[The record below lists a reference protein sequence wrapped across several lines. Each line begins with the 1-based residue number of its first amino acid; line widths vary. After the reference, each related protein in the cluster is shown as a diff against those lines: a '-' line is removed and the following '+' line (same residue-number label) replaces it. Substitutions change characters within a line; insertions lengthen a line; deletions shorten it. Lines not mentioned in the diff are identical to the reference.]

1 MELETLDKVKASVIN
16 ESEETD
22 FSFLNIDISEDLASL
37 NAQNSRTLISTVG
50 KNFTNCIYDF
60 NDILIPQI
68 SSFRLDFLRCNLS
81 NVTIKIPIPAER
93 IFLREITVDTLN
105 IVLTHKGHVDQ
116 IMLYNV
122 KAKELNIIIEES
134 TTTYNYQSKK
144 TTSIILDEDSRI
156 DILNYQG
163 SSPDVNKQSQ
173 LSFYARSYSELT
185 INTLRLSNVIL
196 KDGDNNYYDSE
207 EESPEFMIYNLELN
221 NVTLLQYLNTTLINL
236 KLNLLNSD
244 NFNNYLDDTTR
255 TNTFS
260 SLLEY
265 MRYMSVLF
273 KPSLCIQIPTTPE
286 TSVVDSSKVYGVIKT
301 DSCRWARL
309 EFKSQLSNALNNLG
323 ICESIRNEIVSTG
336 VGISSRERADNF
348 IITKDTVDKIN
359 IFIRDLCKMPGENAV
374 ENNTSI
380 PVISLDDNGDVAV
393 LGKRQDMNKY
403 LTTYSYKNL
412 IRYKQELQQTMN
424 AQAYATLRASSPR
437 PADSEN
443 LRGPGFD
450 PEDIVSR
457 AGSSQFALN
466 PSLLDTISRQIESSN
481 LRMPSIRNNQPR
493 IDPLFISRE
502 ESIFE
507 NEGRTNGMRRGMNPY
522 ILSVRDTEDAIE
534 HNQRVMMEQFSRIEA
549 ENAAAAFEA
558 NLRFDRE
565 LAASMSQAPLQ
576 TEPSTYF
583 EELNRRYL
591 VESESTTRDIPHI
604 DIFSNSNNN

>member
-22 FSFLNIDISEDLASL
+22 FSFLNIDISEDLVSL
-37 NAQNSRTLISTVG
+37 NAQNSRPLISTIG

-60 NDILIPQI
+60 NDSLIPQL

-122 KAKELNIIIEES
+122 KAKVLNIIVEES
-134 TTTYNYQSKK
+134 TTTYNYQQKK

-156 DILNYQG
+156 NVLSYQG

-173 LSFYARSYSELT
+173 LSFYAINYSEVT

-196 KDGDNNYYDSE
+196 KDSDSTYYDSE

-221 NVTLLQYLNTTLINL
+221 NVTLLDYLNTTLINL
-236 KLNLLNSD
+236 KLNLLDSD

-255 TNTFS
+255 TNIFS

-265 MRYMSVLF
+265 IRYMSVLF

-301 DSCRWARL
+301 DSCRWSRL
-309 EFKSQLSNALNNLG
+309 GFKSQLNNALNNLG
-323 ICESIRNEIVSTG
+323 ISESIRNEIITIG
-336 VGISSRERADNF
+336 VGISSKERADNF

-359 IFIRDLCKMPGENAV
+359 IFIRDLCKMPGENAI
-374 ENNTSI
+374 ENDKSI
-380 PVISLDDNGDVAV
+380 PVVSLDDKGDVAV

-403 LTTYSYKNL
+403 LTTYSYNNL
-412 IRYKQELQQTMN
+412 TRYKQELHQARN
-424 AQAYATLRASSPR
+424 AQALATLRASSPR

-443 LRGPGFD
+443 LRGPNFD

-457 AGSSQFALN
+457 AGSSQFSLN
-466 PSLLDTISRQIESSN
+466 PSLLDTINRQIESSN
-481 LRMPSIRNNQPR
+481 LHMPRSPNPQRR
-493 IDPLFISRE
+493 INPLFISRE

-507 NEGRTNGMRRGMNPY
+507 NEGRTDGMRGGMHPY
-522 ILSVRDTEDAIE
+522 IMSVRDI
-534 HNQRVMMEQFSRIEA
+534 
-549 ENAAAAFEA
+549 
-558 NLRFDRE
+558 
-565 LAASMSQAPLQ
+565 
-576 TEPSTYF
+576 

-591 VESESTTRDIPHI
+591 VESESTTRDMPHI

>member
-81 NVTIKIPIPAER
+81 NVTIKIPMPAER

-134 TTTYNYQSKK
+134 TTTYSSQSKK
-144 TTSIILDEDSRI
+144 TTSIVLDEDSRI
-156 DILNYQG
+156 DVLSYHG
-163 SSPDVNKQSQ
+163 SSSDANKQSQ
-173 LSFYARSYSELT
+173 LSFYARSYSEVT

-196 KDGDNNYYDSE
+196 KDSDNNYYDSE
-207 EESPEFMIYNLELN
+207 DESPEFFIYNLELN

-236 KLNLLNSD
+236 KLNLLDSD
-244 NFNNYLDDTTR
+244 DYSEYSDDTTR
-255 TNTFS
+255 TNIFS
-260 SLLEY
+260 SLIEY
-265 MRYMSVLF
+265 IQHMSRLF
-273 KPSLCIQIPTTPE
+273 KPSTCIQIPTTPE
-286 TSVVDSSKVYGVIKT
+286 TSVVDTSKVYGVIKT
-301 DSCRWARL
+301 DSCRWSRI
-309 EFKSQLSNALNNLG
+309 EFKSQLNNALNNLG
-323 ICESIRNEIVSTG
+323 ITESVRQEIITTG
-336 VGISSRERADNF
+336 PGISSRERADNF

-380 PVISLDDNGDVAV
+380 PVVSLDDNGDVAV
-393 LGKRQDMNKY
+393 LGKRQNMNKC
-403 LTTYSYKNL
+403 LTAYSYKGL
-412 IRYKQELQQTMN
+412 IKHKQELQQAIN
-424 AQAYATLRASSPR
+424 IQAFETLTVRGTR

-443 LRGPGFD
+443 LRGPDFD

-457 AGSSQFALN
+457 AGSSQFSLN
-466 PSLLDTISRQIESSN
+466 PGLLETISRQIESSN
-481 LRMPSIRNNQPR
+481 LHMPSIRNAQRR

-507 NEGRTNGMRRGMNPY
+507 NEGRTNGMRRGMHPY
-522 ILSVRDTEDAIE
+522 IMSSIEIEDARE
-534 HNQRVMMEQFSRIEA
+534 HNQLVMMEQFSRIEA

-558 NLRFDRE
+558 NLISDRQIAE
-565 LAASMSQAPLQ
+565 H
-576 TEPSTYF
+576 Y
-583 EELNRRYL
+583 EEINRRYL
-591 VESESTTRDIPHI
+591 VESESTIRVMPQI
-604 DIFSNSNNN
+604 DIFSNSNND

>member
-22 FSFLNIDISEDLASL
+22 FSFLNIDISEDLVSL
-37 NAQNSRTLISTVG
+37 NAQNSRPLISTIG

-60 NDILIPQI
+60 NDSLIPQL

-122 KAKELNIIIEES
+122 KAKVLNIIIEES
-134 TTTYNYQSKK
+134 TTTYNSDSKK

-156 DILNYQG
+156 NVLSYQG

-173 LSFYARSYSELT
+173 LSFYALNYSEIT

-196 KDGDNNYYDSE
+196 KDSDSTYYDSE

-221 NVTLLQYLNTTLINL
+221 NVTLLDYLNTTLINL
-236 KLNLLNSD
+236 KLNLLDSD

-255 TNTFS
+255 TNIFS

-265 MRYMSVLF
+265 IRYMSVLF

-286 TSVVDSSKVYGVIKT
+286 TSVADSSKVYGVIKT
-301 DSCRWARL
+301 DSCRWSRL
-309 EFKSQLSNALNNLG
+309 GFKSQLNNALNNLG
-323 ICESIRNEIVSTG
+323 ISESIRNEIITIG
-336 VGISSRERADNF
+336 VGISSKERADNF

-359 IFIRDLCKMPGENAV
+359 IFIRDLCKMPGENAI
-374 ENNTSI
+374 ENDKSI
-380 PVISLDDNGDVAV
+380 PVVSLDDKGDVAV

-403 LTTYSYKNL
+403 LTTYSYNNL
-412 IRYKQELQQTMN
+412 TRYKQELHQAMN
-424 AQAYATLRASSPR
+424 ARALATLRASSPR

-443 LRGPGFD
+443 LRGPNFD

-457 AGSSQFALN
+457 AGSSQFSLN
-466 PSLLDTISRQIESSN
+466 PRLLDTISRQIESSN
-481 LRMPSIRNNQPR
+481 LHMPRSPNPQRR
-493 IDPLFISRE
+493 INPLFISRE

-507 NEGRTNGMRRGMNPY
+507 NEGRTDGMRRGMHPY
-522 ILSVRDTEDAIE
+522 IMSVRDIEDATE
-534 HNQRVMMEQFSRIEA
+534 HNQRVM
-549 ENAAAAFEA
+549 
-558 NLRFDRE
+558 
-565 LAASMSQAPLQ
+565 
-576 TEPSTYF
+576 
-583 EELNRRYL
+583 
-591 VESESTTRDIPHI
+591 SESTTRDMPHI

>member
-22 FSFLNIDISEDLASL
+22 FSFLNIDISEDLTSL
-37 NAQNSRTLISTVG
+37 NAQNSRTLISTIG

-60 NDILIPQI
+60 NDILSPQI

-105 IVLTHKGHVDQ
+105 LVLTHKGHVDQ

-122 KAKELNIIIEES
+122 KAKVLNIIIEES
-134 TTTYNYQSKK
+134 TTTYNSQQKK

-163 SSPDVNKQSQ
+163 SSSDVNKQSQ
-173 LSFYARSYSELT
+173 LSFYALNHSGVT

-196 KDGDNNYYDSE
+196 KNDNNYYDSE
-207 EESPEFMIYNLELN
+207 DESPEFMIYNLELN
-221 NVTLLQYLNTTLINL
+221 NVTLLHYLNTTLINL
-236 KLNLLNSD
+236 KLNLLDSD
-244 NFNNYLDDTTR
+244 KFNNYLNDTTR
-255 TNTFS
+255 TNIFS

-265 MRYMSVLF
+265 IRCMSVLF
-273 KPSLCIQIPTTPE
+273 KPSTCIQIPTTPE

-301 DSCRWARL
+301 DSCRWPRL

-323 ICESIRNEIVSTG
+323 IYESIRSEIITAGIG
-336 VGISSRERADNF
+336 VSSRERASNF

-359 IFIRDLCKMPGENAV
+359 IFIRDLCKMPGENAI
-374 ENNTSI
+374 ENDKSI
-380 PVISLDDNGDVAV
+380 PVVSFDDNGDVVV

-403 LTTYSYKNL
+403 LTTYSYNNL
-412 IRYKQELQQTMN
+412 TRYKQELQQTMN
-424 AQAYATLRASSPR
+424 AQALATLRASSPR

-457 AGSSQFALN
+457 AGSSQFSLN
-466 PSLLDTISRQIESSN
+466 PSLLDTINRQIESSN
-481 LRMPSIRNNQPR
+481 LRMPRSPNPQRR
-493 IDPLFISRE
+493 INPLFISRE

-507 NEGRTNGMRRGMNPY
+507 NEGRTNGMHRGMHPY
-522 ILSVRDTEDAIE
+522 SISTRDIEDATE
-534 HNQRVMMEQFSRIEA
+534 HNQRVMMEQFSRIES

-558 NLRFDRE
+558 NLIFDRE
-565 LAASMSQAPLQ
+565 LAASMSQVPLQ
-576 TEPSTYF
+576 TETSTHF

-591 VESESTTRDIPHI
+591 VESESTARDIPHI

>member
-1 MELETLDKVKASVIN
+1 MELETLDKVKASAIN
-16 ESEETD
+16 ESGETD
-22 FSFLNIDISEDLASL
+22 FSFLNIDLSEDLASL
-37 NAQNSRTLISTVG
+37 NAQNSRTLISTIG

-60 NDILIPQI
+60 NDILILQI

-93 IFLREITVDTLN
+93 IFLKEITVDTLD

-134 TTTYNYQSKK
+134 TTTYNSQSKK
-144 TTSIILDEDSRI
+144 TTSIVLDEDSRI
-156 DILNYQG
+156 DVLSYHG
-163 SSPDVNKQSQ
+163 SSSDINKQSQ
-173 LSFYARSYSELT
+173 LSFYARSYSEVT

-196 KDGDNNYYDSE
+196 KDGDDNYYDSE

-236 KLNLLNSD
+236 KLNLIDSD
-244 NFNNYLDDTTR
+244 DFNNYLDDTTR

-265 MRYMSVLF
+265 IRYMSVIF

-323 ICESIRNEIVSTG
+323 ISESIRTEIVNTG
-336 VGISSRERADNF
+336 IGISSRERADNF
-348 IITKDTVDKIN
+348 IITKDIVDKIN

-374 ENNTSI
+374 ENDKSI
-380 PVISLDDNGDVAV
+380 PVVSLDDNGDVAV

-403 LTTYSYKNL
+403 LTAYFYKGL
-412 IRYKQELQQTMN
+412 IKHKQELQQAINNQAFETM
-424 AQAYATLRASSPR
+424 TIRGTR

-443 LRGPGFD
+443 LRGPDFD

-457 AGSSQFALN
+457 AGSSQFSLN
-466 PSLLDTISRQIESSN
+466 PGLLETISRQIESSN
-481 LRMPSIRNNQPR
+481 LRMPSVRNAQRR
-493 IDPLFISRE
+493 INPLFVNSEDIGSAGG
-502 ESIFE
+502 I
-507 NEGRTNGMRRGMNPY
+507 RRGENPY
-522 ILSVRDTEDAIE
+522 IMSSIEIEDARVR
-534 HNQRVMMEQFSRIEA
+534 NQLLMMEHFNRLET
-549 ENAAAAFEA
+549 ENATAAFEA
-558 NLRFDRE
+558 NLAFDRE
-565 LAASMSQAPLQ
+565 QASAH
-576 TEPSTYF
+576 Y

-591 VESESTTRDIPHI
+591 TESESTIRVMPQI
-604 DIFSNSNNN
+604 DIFSNSNND

>member
-1 MELETLDKVKASVIN
+1 MEYITLDKVKASVIN

-22 FSFLNIDISEDLASL
+22 FSFLNIDISEDLVSL
-37 NAQNSRTLISTVG
+37 NAQNSRTLILTIG

-60 NDILIPQI
+60 NDSLIPQL

-122 KAKELNIIIEES
+122 KAKVLNIIIEES
-134 TTTYNYQSKK
+134 TTTYNSDSKK
-144 TTSIILDEDSRI
+144 TTNIILDEDSRI
-156 DILNYQG
+156 NVLSYQG

-173 LSFYARSYSELT
+173 LSFYALNYSEIT

-196 KDGDNNYYDSE
+196 RDSDSTYYDSE

-221 NVTLLQYLNTTLINL
+221 NVTLLDYLNTTLINL
-236 KLNLLNSD
+236 KLNLLDSD

-255 TNTFS
+255 TNIFS

-265 MRYMSVLF
+265 IRCMSVLF

-286 TSVVDSSKVYGVIKT
+286 TSVVDSSKIYGVIKT
-301 DSCRWARL
+301 DSCRWSRFD
-309 EFKSQLSNALNNLG
+309 FKSQLNNALNNLG
-323 ICESIRNEIVSTG
+323 ISESIRNEIITIG
-336 VGISSRERADNF
+336 VGISSKERADNF

-359 IFIRDLCKMPGENAV
+359 IFIRDLCKMPGENAI
-374 ENNTSI
+374 ENDKSI
-380 PVISLDDNGDVAV
+380 PVVSLDDKGDVAV

-403 LTTYSYKNL
+403 LTTYSYNNL
-412 IRYKQELQQTMN
+412 TRYKQELHQAMN
-424 AQAYATLRASSPR
+424 ARALATLRASSPR

-443 LRGPGFD
+443 LRGPNFD

-457 AGSSQFALN
+457 AGSSQFSLN
-466 PSLLDTISRQIESSN
+466 PRLLDTISRQIESSN
-481 LRMPSIRNNQPR
+481 LHMPRSPNPQRR
-493 IDPLFISRE
+493 INPLFISRE

-507 NEGRTNGMRRGMNPY
+507 NEGRTNGMRRGMHPY
-522 ILSVRDTEDAIE
+522 IMSVRDIEDATE
-534 HNQRVMMEQFSRIEA
+534 HNQRVM
-549 ENAAAAFEA
+549 
-558 NLRFDRE
+558 
-565 LAASMSQAPLQ
+565 
-576 TEPSTYF
+576 
-583 EELNRRYL
+583 
-591 VESESTTRDIPHI
+591 SESTTRDMPHI
-604 DIFSNSNNN
+604 DIFSNSNND

>member
-81 NVTIKIPIPAER
+81 NVIIKIPIPAER

-105 IVLTHKGHVDQ
+105 IVLTHRGCVDQ

-122 KAKELNIIIEES
+122 KAKVLNIIIEES
-134 TTTYNYQSKK
+134 TTEYSSHSKK
-144 TTSIILDEDSRI
+144 TTSIVLDEDSRI
-156 DILNYQG
+156 DVLSYHGN
-163 SSPDVNKQSQ
+163 SSDVSKQSQ
-173 LSFYARSYSELT
+173 LSFYARSYSEVT

-196 KDGDNNYYDSE
+196 RDGDDNYYDSE

-221 NVTLLQYLNTTLINL
+221 NVTLLHYLNTTLINL
-236 KLNLLNSD
+236 KLNLLDSD

-255 TNTFS
+255 TNIFS

-265 MRYMSVLF
+265 IRCMSVIF

-301 DSCRWARL
+301 DNCRWSRL
-309 EFKSQLSNALNNLG
+309 EFKSQLNSALNNLG
-323 ICESIRNEIVSTG
+323 IYESIRLEIINTALG
-336 VGISSRERADNF
+336 VSSRERASNF

-359 IFIRDLCKMPGENAV
+359 IFIRDLCKMPGENAI
-374 ENNTSI
+374 ENDKSI
-380 PVISLDDNGDVAV
+380 PVISLKDNGDVVV

-424 AQAYATLRASSPR
+424 AQALATLRASSPR

-443 LRGPGFD
+443 LRGPDFD

-457 AGSSQFALN
+457 AGSSQFSLN
-466 PSLLDTISRQIESSN
+466 PSLLETISRQMGSN
-481 LRMPSIRNNQPR
+481 GRMPSIRNTQPR

-522 ILSVRDTEDAIE
+522 ILSVRDTEDATE

-591 VESESTTRDIPHI
+591 VESESTTRDMPHI

>member
-81 NVTIKIPIPAER
+81 NVIIKIPIPAER

-105 IVLTHKGHVDQ
+105 IVLTHRGCVDQ

-122 KAKELNIIIEES
+122 KAKVLNIIIEES
-134 TTTYNYQSKK
+134 TTEYSSHSKK
-144 TTSIILDEDSRI
+144 TTSIVLDEDSRI
-156 DILNYQG
+156 DVLSYHGN
-163 SSPDVNKQSQ
+163 SSDVSKQSQ
-173 LSFYARSYSELT
+173 LSFYARSYSEVT

-196 KDGDNNYYDSE
+196 RDGDDNYYDSE

-221 NVTLLQYLNTTLINL
+221 NVTLLHYLNTTLINL
-236 KLNLLNSD
+236 KLNLLDSD

-255 TNTFS
+255 TNIFS

-265 MRYMSVLF
+265 IRCMSVIF

-301 DSCRWARL
+301 DNCRWSRL
-309 EFKSQLSNALNNLG
+309 EFKSQLNSALNNLG
-323 ICESIRNEIVSTG
+323 IYESIRLEIINTALG
-336 VGISSRERADNF
+336 VSSRERASNF

-359 IFIRDLCKMPGENAV
+359 IFIRDLCKMPGENAI
-374 ENNTSI
+374 ENDKSI
-380 PVISLDDNGDVAV
+380 PVISLKDNGDVVV

-424 AQAYATLRASSPR
+424 AQALATLRASSPR

-443 LRGPGFD
+443 LRGPDFD

-457 AGSSQFALN
+457 AGSSQFSLN
-466 PSLLDTISRQIESSN
+466 PSLLETISRQMGSN
-481 LRMPSIRNNQPR
+481 GRMPSIRNTQPR

-522 ILSVRDTEDAIE
+522 ILSVRDTEDATE

-576 TEPSTYF
+576 TEPSAHY

-591 VESESTTRDIPHI
+591 VESESTTRDMPHI

>member
-22 FSFLNIDISEDLASL
+22 FSFLNIDISEDLVSL
-37 NAQNSRTLISTVG
+37 NAQNSRTLSTIG

-60 NDILIPQI
+60 NDSLIPQL

-122 KAKELNIIIEES
+122 KAKVLNIIIEES
-134 TTTYNYQSKK
+134 TTTYNSDSKK
-144 TTSIILDEDSRI
+144 TTNIILDEDSRI
-156 DILNYQG
+156 NVLSYQG

-173 LSFYARSYSELT
+173 LSFYALNYSEIT

-196 KDGDNNYYDSE
+196 KDSGNNYYDSE

-236 KLNLLNSD
+236 KLNLLDSD

-255 TNTFS
+255 TNIFS

-265 MRYMSVLF
+265 IRCMSVIF

-286 TSVVDSSKVYGVIKT
+286 TSVVDSSKIYGVIKT
-301 DSCRWARL
+301 DSCRWSRL
-309 EFKSQLSNALNNLG
+309 DFKSQLNNALNNLG
-323 ICESIRNEIVSTG
+323 ISESIRNEIITIG
-336 VGISSRERADNF
+336 VGISSKERADNF

-359 IFIRDLCKMPGENAV
+359 IFIRDLCKMPGENAI
-374 ENNTSI
+374 ENDKSI
-380 PVISLDDNGDVAV
+380 PVVSLDDKGDVAV

-403 LTTYSYKNL
+403 LTTYSYNNL
-412 IRYKQELQQTMN
+412 TRYKQELHQAMN
-424 AQAYATLRASSPR
+424 ARALATLRASSPR

-443 LRGPGFD
+443 LRGPNFD

-457 AGSSQFALN
+457 AGSSQFSLN
-466 PSLLDTISRQIESSN
+466 PRLLDTISRQIESSN
-481 LRMPSIRNNQPR
+481 LHMPRSPNPQRR
-493 IDPLFISRE
+493 INPLFISRE

-507 NEGRTNGMRRGMNPY
+507 NEGRTNGMRRGMHPY
-522 ILSVRDTEDAIE
+522 IMSVRDIEDATE
-534 HNQRVMMEQFSRIEA
+534 HNQRVM
-549 ENAAAAFEA
+549 
-558 NLRFDRE
+558 
-565 LAASMSQAPLQ
+565 
-576 TEPSTYF
+576 
-583 EELNRRYL
+583 
-591 VESESTTRDIPHI
+591 SESTTRDMPHI
-604 DIFSNSNNN
+604 DIFSNSNND

>member
-1 MELETLDKVKASVIN
+1 MELEILDKVKASVIN

-22 FSFLNIDISEDLASL
+22 FSFLNIDISEDLVSL
-37 NAQNSRTLISTVG
+37 NAQNSRTLISTIG

-60 NDILIPQI
+60 NDSLIPQL
-68 SSFRLDFLRCNLS
+68 SRFRLDFLRCNLS

-105 IVLTHKGHVDQ
+105 LVLTHKGHVDQ

-122 KAKELNIIIEES
+122 KAKVLNIIIEES
-134 TTTYNYQSKK
+134 TTTYNYQQKK

-163 SSPDVNKQSQ
+163 SSPDVIKQSQ
-173 LSFYARSYSELT
+173 LSFYAINYSEVT

-196 KDGDNNYYDSE
+196 KNDNNYYDSE

-221 NVTLLQYLNTTLINL
+221 NVTLLDYLNTTLINL
-236 KLNLLNSD
+236 KLNLLDSD
-244 NFNNYLDDTTR
+244 NFNNYLNDTTR
-255 TNTFS
+255 TNIFS

-265 MRYMSVLF
+265 IRCMSVLF

-301 DSCRWARL
+301 DSCRWADL
-309 EFKSQLSNALNNLG
+309 EFKSQLNNALNNLG
-323 ICESIRNEIVSTG
+323 IYESIRTEIITADID
-336 VGISSRERADNF
+336 ISSRERASNF

-359 IFIRDLCKMPGENAV
+359 IFIRDLCKMPGEPAI
-374 ENNTSI
+374 ENDKSI
-380 PVISLDDNGDVAV
+380 PVVSFDDNGDVVV
-393 LGKRQDMNKY
+393 LGKRQDMNMY
-403 LTTYSYKNL
+403 LTTYSYNNL

-424 AQAYATLRASSPR
+424 AQALATLRASSPR

-443 LRGPGFD
+443 LRGPNFD
-450 PEDIVSR
+450 SEDIVSR
-457 AGSSQFALN
+457 AGSSQFSFN
-466 PSLLDTISRQIESSN
+466 PSLLETINRQIESSN
-481 LRMPSIRNNQPR
+481 LRMPRSPNPQRR
-493 IDPLFISRE
+493 INPLFISRE

-507 NEGRTNGMRRGMNPY
+507 NEGRTNGMHRGMNPY
-522 ILSVRDTEDAIE
+522 TLSVRDTEDATE

-591 VESESTTRDIPHI
+591 VESESTTRDMPHI

>member
-22 FSFLNIDISEDLASL
+22 FSFLNIDISEDLVSL
-37 NAQNSRTLISTVG
+37 NAQNSRTLSTIG

-60 NDILIPQI
+60 NDSLIPQL
-68 SSFRLDFLRCNLS
+68 SRFRLDFLRCNLS

-122 KAKELNIIIEES
+122 KAKVLNIIVEES
-134 TTTYNYQSKK
+134 TTTYNYQQKK

-156 DILNYQG
+156 NVLSYQG

-173 LSFYARSYSELT
+173 LSFYALNYSEIT

-196 KDGDNNYYDSE
+196 KDSDNNYYDSE

-221 NVTLLQYLNTTLINL
+221 NVTLLDYLNTTLINL
-236 KLNLLNSD
+236 KLNLLDSD

-255 TNTFS
+255 TNIFS

-265 MRYMSVLF
+265 IRCMSVLF
-273 KPSLCIQIPTTPE
+273 KPSLCIQISTTPE

-301 DSCRWARL
+301 DSCRWSRL
-309 EFKSQLSNALNNLG
+309 GFKSQLNNALNNLG
-323 ICESIRNEIVSTG
+323 ISESIRNEIITIG
-336 VGISSRERADNF
+336 VGISSKERADNF

-359 IFIRDLCKMPGENAV
+359 IFIRDLCKMPGENAI
-374 ENNTSI
+374 ENDKSI
-380 PVISLDDNGDVAV
+380 PVVSLDDKGDVAV

-403 LTTYSYKNL
+403 LTTYSYNNL
-412 IRYKQELQQTMN
+412 TRYKQELHQAMN
-424 AQAYATLRASSPR
+424 ARALATLRASSPR

-443 LRGPGFD
+443 LRGPNFD

-457 AGSSQFALN
+457 AGSSQFSLN
-466 PSLLDTISRQIESSN
+466 PRLLDTISRQIESSN
-481 LRMPSIRNNQPR
+481 LHMPRSPNPQRR
-493 IDPLFISRE
+493 INPLFISRE

-507 NEGRTNGMRRGMNPY
+507 NEGRTDGMRGGMHPY
-522 ILSVRDTEDAIE
+522 IMSVRDIEDATE
-534 HNQRVMMEQFSRIEA
+534 HNQRVM
-549 ENAAAAFEA
+549 
-558 NLRFDRE
+558 
-565 LAASMSQAPLQ
+565 
-576 TEPSTYF
+576 
-583 EELNRRYL
+583 
-591 VESESTTRDIPHI
+591 SESTTRDMPHI

>member
-22 FSFLNIDISEDLASL
+22 FSFLNIDISEDLVSL
-37 NAQNSRTLISTVG
+37 NAQNSRPLISTIG

-60 NDILIPQI
+60 NDSLIPQL

-122 KAKELNIIIEES
+122 KAKVLNIIIEES
-134 TTTYNYQSKK
+134 TTTYNSDSKK
-144 TTSIILDEDSRI
+144 TTNIILDEDSRI
-156 DILNYQG
+156 NVLSYQG

-173 LSFYARSYSELT
+173 LSFYALNYSEIT

-196 KDGDNNYYDSE
+196 KDSDNNYYDSE

-221 NVTLLQYLNTTLINL
+221 NVTLLDYLNTTLINL
-236 KLNLLNSD
+236 KLNLLDSD

-255 TNTFS
+255 TNIFS

-265 MRYMSVLF
+265 IRYMSVLF

-286 TSVVDSSKVYGVIKT
+286 TSVVDSSKIYGVIKT
-301 DSCRWARL
+301 DSCRWSRL
-309 EFKSQLSNALNNLG
+309 GFKSQLNNALNNLG
-323 ICESIRNEIVSTG
+323 ISESIRNEIITVG
-336 VGISSRERADNF
+336 VGISSKERADNF

-359 IFIRDLCKMPGENAV
+359 IFIRDLCKMPGENAI
-374 ENNTSI
+374 ENDKSI
-380 PVISLDDNGDVAV
+380 PVVSLDDKGDVAV

-403 LTTYSYKNL
+403 LTTYSYNNL
-412 IRYKQELQQTMN
+412 TRYKQELHQAMN
-424 AQAYATLRASSPR
+424 ARALATLRASSPR

-443 LRGPGFD
+443 LRGPNFD

-457 AGSSQFALN
+457 AGSSQFSLN
-466 PSLLDTISRQIESSN
+466 PRLLDTISRQIESSN
-481 LRMPSIRNNQPR
+481 LHMPRSPNPQRR
-493 IDPLFISRE
+493 INPLFISRE

-507 NEGRTNGMRRGMNPY
+507 NEGRTDGMRGGMHPY
-522 ILSVRDTEDAIE
+522 IMSVRDI
-534 HNQRVMMEQFSRIEA
+534 
-549 ENAAAAFEA
+549 
-558 NLRFDRE
+558 
-565 LAASMSQAPLQ
+565 
-576 TEPSTYF
+576 

-591 VESESTTRDIPHI
+591 VESESTTRDMPHI
-604 DIFSNSNNN
+604 DIFSNSNND

>member
-22 FSFLNIDISEDLASL
+22 FSFLNIDISEDLTSL
-37 NAQNSRTLISTVG
+37 NAQNSRTLISTIG

-60 NDILIPQI
+60 NDILSPQI

-105 IVLTHKGHVDQ
+105 LVLTHKGHVDQ

-122 KAKELNIIIEES
+122 KAKVLNIIIEES
-134 TTTYNYQSKK
+134 TTTYNSQQKK

-163 SSPDVNKQSQ
+163 SSSDVNKQSQ
-173 LSFYARSYSELT
+173 LSFYALNHSEVT

-196 KDGDNNYYDSE
+196 KDSDNNYYDSE
-207 EESPEFMIYNLELN
+207 DESPEFFIYNLELN
-221 NVTLLQYLNTTLINL
+221 NVTLLHYLNTTLINL
-236 KLNLLNSD
+236 KLNLLDSD
-244 NFNNYLDDTTR
+244 KFNNYLNDTTR
-255 TNTFS
+255 TNIFS

-265 MRYMSVLF
+265 IRCMSVLF
-273 KPSLCIQIPTTPE
+273 KPSTCIQIPTTPE
-286 TSVVDSSKVYGVIKT
+286 TSVVDTSKVYGVIKT
-301 DSCRWARL
+301 DSCRWSRL
-309 EFKSQLSNALNNLG
+309 DFKSQLSNALNNLG
-323 ICESIRNEIVSTG
+323 IYESIRSEIITAGIG
-336 VGISSRERADNF
+336 VSSRERASNF

-374 ENNTSI
+374 ENDKSI
-380 PVISLDDNGDVAV
+380 PVVSFDDNGDVVV

-403 LTTYSYKNL
+403 LTTYSYNNL
-412 IRYKQELQQTMN
+412 TRYKQELQQTMN
-424 AQAYATLRASSPR
+424 AQALATLRASSPR

-457 AGSSQFALN
+457 AGSSQFSLN
-466 PSLLDTISRQIESSN
+466 PSLLDTINRQIESSN
-481 LRMPSIRNNQPR
+481 LRMPRSPNPQRR
-493 IDPLFISRE
+493 INPLFISRE

-507 NEGRTNGMRRGMNPY
+507 NEGRTNGMHRGMHPY
-522 ILSVRDTEDAIE
+522 SISTRDIEDATE
-534 HNQRVMMEQFSRIEA
+534 HNQRVMMEQFSRIES

-558 NLRFDRE
+558 NLIFDRE
-565 LAASMSQAPLQ
+565 LAASMSQVPLQ
-576 TEPSTYF
+576 TETSTHF

-591 VESESTTRDIPHI
+591 VESESTARDIPHI

>member
-1 MELETLDKVKASVIN
+1 MELETLDKVKASAIN
-16 ESEETD
+16 ESGETD
-22 FSFLNIDISEDLASL
+22 FSFLNIDLSEDLISL
-37 NAQNSRTLISTVG
+37 DAQNSRTLISTIG

-60 NDILIPQI
+60 NDILILQI

-105 IVLTHKGHVDQ
+105 IVLTHKGHIDQ

-134 TTTYNYQSKK
+134 TTTYNSQSKK
-144 TTSIILDEDSRI
+144 TTSIVLDEDSRI
-156 DILNYQG
+156 DVLSYHG
-163 SSPDVNKQSQ
+163 SSSDINKQSQ
-173 LSFYARSYSELT
+173 LSFYARSYSEVT

-196 KDGDNNYYDSE
+196 KDGDDNYYDSE

-236 KLNLLNSD
+236 KLNLIDSD

-265 MRYMSVLF
+265 IRYMSVLF

-309 EFKSQLSNALNNLG
+309 EFKSQLNNALNNLG
-323 ICESIRNEIVSTG
+323 ISESIRTEIITSG
-336 VGISSRERADNF
+336 IGISSRERADNF

-374 ENNTSI
+374 ENDKSI
-380 PVISLDDNGDVAV
+380 PVVSLDDNGDVAV
-393 LGKRQDMNKY
+393 LGKRQDMNKC
-403 LTTYSYKNL
+403 LTAYFYKGL
-412 IRYKQELQQTMN
+412 IKHKQELQQAIN
-424 AQAYATLRASSPR
+424 IQAFETLTVRGTR

-443 LRGPGFD
+443 LRGPDFD

-457 AGSSQFALN
+457 AGSSQFSLN
-466 PSLLDTISRQIESSN
+466 PSLLETISRQN
-481 LRMPSIRNNQPR
+481 VRMPSIRNNQPR

-522 ILSVRDTEDAIE
+522 IMSVRDTEDATE

-576 TEPSTYF
+576 TEPSAHY

-591 VESESTTRDIPHI
+591 TESESTIRVMPQI
-604 DIFSNSNNN
+604 DIFSNSNND

>member
-22 FSFLNIDISEDLASL
+22 FSFLNIDISEDLTSL
-37 NAQNSRTLISTVG
+37 NAQNSRTLISTIG

-60 NDILIPQI
+60 NDILSPQI

-105 IVLTHKGHVDQ
+105 LVLTHKGHVDQ

-122 KAKELNIIIEES
+122 KAKVLNIIIEES
-134 TTTYNYQSKK
+134 TTTYNSQQKK

-163 SSPDVNKQSQ
+163 SSSDVNKQSQ
-173 LSFYARSYSELT
+173 LSFYALNHSEVT

-196 KDGDNNYYDSE
+196 KNDNNYYDSE
-207 EESPEFMIYNLELN
+207 DESPEFMIYNLELN
-221 NVTLLQYLNTTLINL
+221 NVTLLHYLNTTLINL
-236 KLNLLNSD
+236 KLNLLDSD
-244 NFNNYLDDTTR
+244 KFNNYLNDTTR
-255 TNTFS
+255 TNIFS

-265 MRYMSVLF
+265 IRCMSVLF
-273 KPSLCIQIPTTPE
+273 KPSTCIQIPTTPE
-286 TSVVDSSKVYGVIKT
+286 TSAVDSSKVYGVIKT
-301 DSCRWARL
+301 DSCRWPRL

-323 ICESIRNEIVSTG
+323 IYESIRSEIITAGIG
-336 VGISSRERADNF
+336 VSSRERASNF

-374 ENNTSI
+374 ENDKSI
-380 PVISLDDNGDVAV
+380 PVVSFDDNGDVVV

-403 LTTYSYKNL
+403 LTTYSYNNL
-412 IRYKQELQQTMN
+412 TRYKQELQQTMN
-424 AQAYATLRASSPR
+424 AQALATLRASSPR

-457 AGSSQFALN
+457 AGSSQFSLN
-466 PSLLDTISRQIESSN
+466 PSLLDTINRQIESSN
-481 LRMPSIRNNQPR
+481 LRMPRSPNPQRR
-493 IDPLFISRE
+493 INPLFISRE

-507 NEGRTNGMRRGMNPY
+507 NEGRTNGMHRGMHPY
-522 ILSVRDTEDAIE
+522 SISTRDIEDATE
-534 HNQRVMMEQFSRIEA
+534 HNQRVMMEQFSRIES

-558 NLRFDRE
+558 NLIFDRE
-565 LAASMSQAPLQ
+565 LAASMSQVPLQ
-576 TEPSTYF
+576 TETSTHF

-591 VESESTTRDIPHI
+591 VESESTARDIPHI

>member
-22 FSFLNIDISEDLASL
+22 FSFLNIDISEDLVSL
-37 NAQNSRTLISTVG
+37 NAQNSRTLSTIG

-60 NDILIPQI
+60 NDSLIPQL

-122 KAKELNIIIEES
+122 KAKVLNIIIEES
-134 TTTYNYQSKK
+134 TTTYNSDSKK
-144 TTSIILDEDSRI
+144 TTNIILDEDSRI
-156 DILNYQG
+156 NVLSYQG

-173 LSFYARSYSELT
+173 LSFYALNYSEIT

-196 KDGDNNYYDSE
+196 RDSDSTYYDSE

-221 NVTLLQYLNTTLINL
+221 NVTLLDYLNTTLINL
-236 KLNLLNSD
+236 KLNLLDSD

-255 TNTFS
+255 TNIFS

-265 MRYMSVLF
+265 IRCMSVLF

-286 TSVVDSSKVYGVIKT
+286 TSVVDSSKIYGVIKT
-301 DSCRWARL
+301 DSCRWSRL
-309 EFKSQLSNALNNLG
+309 DFKSQLNNALNNLG
-323 ICESIRNEIVSTG
+323 ISESIRNEIITIG
-336 VGISSRERADNF
+336 VGISSKERADNF

-359 IFIRDLCKMPGENAV
+359 IFIRDLCKMPGENAI
-374 ENNTSI
+374 ENDKSI
-380 PVISLDDNGDVAV
+380 PVVSLDDKGDVAV

-403 LTTYSYKNL
+403 LTTYSYNNL
-412 IRYKQELQQTMN
+412 TRYKQELHQAMN
-424 AQAYATLRASSPR
+424 ARALATLRASSPR

-443 LRGPGFD
+443 LRGPNFD

-457 AGSSQFALN
+457 AGSSQFSLN
-466 PSLLDTISRQIESSN
+466 PRLLDTISRQIESSN
-481 LRMPSIRNNQPR
+481 LHMPRSPNPQRR
-493 IDPLFISRE
+493 INPLFISRE

-507 NEGRTNGMRRGMNPY
+507 NEGRTNGMRRGMHPY
-522 ILSVRDTEDAIE
+522 IMSVRDIEDATE
-534 HNQRVMMEQFSRIEA
+534 HNQRVM
-549 ENAAAAFEA
+549 
-558 NLRFDRE
+558 
-565 LAASMSQAPLQ
+565 
-576 TEPSTYF
+576 
-583 EELNRRYL
+583 
-591 VESESTTRDIPHI
+591 SESTTRDMPHI
-604 DIFSNSNNN
+604 DIFSNSNND

>member
-1 MELETLDKVKASVIN
+1 MELETLDKVKASAIN
-16 ESEETD
+16 ESGETD
-22 FSFLNIDISEDLASL
+22 FSFLNIDLSEDLASL
-37 NAQNSRTLISTVG
+37 NAQNSRTLISTIG

-60 NDILIPQI
+60 NDILILQI

-105 IVLTHKGHVDQ
+105 IVLTHKGHIDQ

-134 TTTYNYQSKK
+134 TTTYNSQSKK
-144 TTSIILDEDSRI
+144 TTSIVLDEDSRI
-156 DILNYQG
+156 DVLSYHG
-163 SSPDVNKQSQ
+163 SSSDINKQSQ
-173 LSFYARSYSELT
+173 LSFYARSYSEVT

-196 KDGDNNYYDSE
+196 KDGDDNYYDSE

-236 KLNLLNSD
+236 KLNLIDSD
-244 NFNNYLDDTTR
+244 DFNNYLDDTTR

-265 MRYMSVLF
+265 IRYMSVIF

-286 TSVVDSSKVYGVIKT
+286 TSVVDSSKIYGVIKT

-323 ICESIRNEIVSTG
+323 ISESIRTEIITSG
-336 VGISSRERADNF
+336 IGISSRERADNF

-374 ENNTSI
+374 ENDKSI
-380 PVISLDDNGDVAV
+380 PVVSLDDNGDVAV
-393 LGKRQDMNKY
+393 LGKRQNMNKC
-403 LTTYSYKNL
+403 LTAYFYKGL
-412 IRYKQELQQTMN
+412 IKHKQELQQAINNQAFETM
-424 AQAYATLRASSPR
+424 TVRGTR

-443 LRGPGFD
+443 LRGPDFD

-457 AGSSQFALN
+457 AGSSQFSLN
-466 PSLLDTISRQIESSN
+466 PGLLDTISRQIEASN
-481 LRMPSIRNNQPR
+481 LRMPSIRNAQRR
-493 IDPLFISRE
+493 INPLFVNSEDIGSAGG
-502 ESIFE
+502 I
-507 NEGRTNGMRRGMNPY
+507 RRGANPY
-522 ILSVRDTEDAIE
+522 IMSNIEIEDARTR
-534 HNQRVMMEQFSRIEA
+534 NQLLMMEHFNRLEA

-576 TEPSTYF
+576 TEPSAHY

-591 VESESTTRDIPHI
+591 TESESTIRVMPQI
-604 DIFSNSNNN
+604 DIFSNSNND

>member
-1 MELETLDKVKASVIN
+1 MELETLDKVKASAIN
-16 ESEETD
+16 ESGETD
-22 FSFLNIDISEDLASL
+22 FSFLNIDLSEDLASL
-37 NAQNSRTLISTVG
+37 NAQNSRTLISTIG

-68 SSFRLDFLRCNLS
+68 SSFRLDFSRCNLS

-93 IFLREITVDTLN
+93 IFLREIIVDTLN

-122 KAKELNIIIEES
+122 KAKVLNIIIEES
-134 TTTYNYQSKK
+134 TTTYNSQQKK
-144 TTSIILDEDSRI
+144 TTSIVLDEDSRI
-156 DILNYQG
+156 DVLSYHG
-163 SSPDVNKQSQ
+163 SSSDINKQSL
-173 LSFYARSYSELT
+173 LSFYARSYSEVT

-196 KDGDNNYYDSE
+196 KDGDDNYYDSE

-236 KLNLLNSD
+236 KLNLIDSD
-244 NFNNYLDDTTR
+244 DFNNYLDDTTR

-265 MRYMSVLF
+265 IRYMSVIF

-309 EFKSQLSNALNNLG
+309 EFKSQLNNALNNLG
-323 ICESIRNEIVSTG
+323 ISESIRTEIITSG
-336 VGISSRERADNF
+336 IGISSRERADNF
-348 IITKDTVDKIN
+348 IITKDIVDKIN

-374 ENNTSI
+374 ENDKSI
-380 PVISLDDNGDVAV
+380 PVVSLDDNGDVAV

-403 LTTYSYKNL
+403 LTAYFYKGL
-412 IRYKQELQQTMN
+412 IKHKQELQQAINNQAFETM
-424 AQAYATLRASSPR
+424 TVRGTR

-443 LRGPGFD
+443 LRGPDFD

-457 AGSSQFALN
+457 AGSSQFSLN
-466 PSLLDTISRQIESSN
+466 PGLLETISRQIESSN
-481 LRMPSIRNNQPR
+481 LRMPR
-493 IDPLFISRE
+493 IPNPQRRINPLFVNSEDIGSAGG
-502 ESIFE
+502 I
-507 NEGRTNGMRRGMNPY
+507 RRGENPY
-522 ILSVRDTEDAIE
+522 IMSSIEIEDARVR
-534 HNQRVMMEQFSRIEA
+534 NQLLMMEHFNRLET
-549 ENAAAAFEA
+549 ENATAAFEA
-558 NLRFDRE
+558 NLAFDRE
-565 LAASMSQAPLQ
+565 QASVH
-576 TEPSTYF
+576 F

-591 VESESTTRDIPHI
+591 MESESTTRDMPHI

>member
-122 KAKELNIIIEES
+122 KAKVLNIIIEES
-134 TTTYNYQSKK
+134 TTTYNSQQKK

-163 SSPDVNKQSQ
+163 SSSDVNKQSQ
-173 LSFYARSYSELT
+173 LSFYAVSYSEVT

-196 KDGDNNYYDSE
+196 KNDNNYYDSE
-207 EESPEFMIYNLELN
+207 DESPEFMIYNLELN
-221 NVTLLQYLNTTLINL
+221 NVTLLHYLNTTLINL
-236 KLNLLNSD
+236 KLNLLDSD

-255 TNTFS
+255 TNIFS

-323 ICESIRNEIVSTG
+323 IYESIRTEIINAG
-336 VGISSRERADNF
+336 IGISSRERASNF

-359 IFIRDLCKMPGENAV
+359 IFIRDLCKMPGENAI
-374 ENNTSI
+374 ENDKSI
-380 PVISLDDNGDVAV
+380 PVVSFDDNGDVVV

-403 LTTYSYKNL
+403 LTTYSYNNL

-424 AQAYATLRASSPR
+424 AQVLATLRASSPR

-457 AGSSQFALN
+457 AGSSQFSLN
-466 PSLLDTISRQIESSN
+466 PSLLDTINRQIESSN
-481 LRMPSIRNNQPR
+481 LRMPRSPNPQRR
-493 IDPLFISRE
+493 INSLFISRE

-507 NEGRTNGMRRGMNPY
+507 NEGRTNGMRRDMNPY
-522 ILSVRDTEDAIE
+522 SISTRDIEDATE
-534 HNQRVMMEQFSRIEA
+534 HNQRVMMEQFNR

-558 NLRFDRE
+558 NLIFDRE
-565 LAASMSQAPLQ
+565 LAASMSQVPLQ
-576 TEPSTYF
+576 TEPPTHF
-583 EELNRRYL
+583 EELNKRYL
-591 VESESTTRDIPHI
+591 VESESTTRDMPHI

>member
-22 FSFLNIDISEDLASL
+22 FSFLNIDISEDLVSL
-37 NAQNSRTLISTVG
+37 NAQNSRPLISTIG

-60 NDILIPQI
+60 NDSLIPQL

-122 KAKELNIIIEES
+122 KAKVLNIIVEES
-134 TTTYNYQSKK
+134 TTTYNYQQKK

-156 DILNYQG
+156 NVLSYQG

-173 LSFYARSYSELT
+173 LSFYALNYSEIT

-196 KDGDNNYYDSE
+196 KDSDNNYYDSE

-221 NVTLLQYLNTTLINL
+221 NVTLLDYLNTTLINL
-236 KLNLLNSD
+236 KLNLLDSD

-255 TNTFS
+255 TNIFS

-265 MRYMSVLF
+265 IRCMSVLF
-273 KPSLCIQIPTTPE
+273 KPSLCIQISTTPE
-286 TSVVDSSKVYGVIKT
+286 TSVVDSSKIYGVIKT
-301 DSCRWARL
+301 DSCRWSRL
-309 EFKSQLSNALNNLG
+309 DFKSQLNNALNNLG
-323 ICESIRNEIVSTG
+323 ISESIRNEIITIG
-336 VGISSRERADNF
+336 VGISSKERADNF

-359 IFIRDLCKMPGENAV
+359 IFIRDLCKMPGENAI
-374 ENNTSI
+374 ENDKSI
-380 PVISLDDNGDVAV
+380 PVVSLDDKGDVAV

-403 LTTYSYKNL
+403 LTTYSYNNL
-412 IRYKQELQQTMN
+412 TRYKQELHQAMN
-424 AQAYATLRASSPR
+424 ARALATLRASSPR

-443 LRGPGFD
+443 LRGPNFD

-457 AGSSQFALN
+457 AGSSQFSLN
-466 PSLLDTISRQIESSN
+466 PRLLDTISRQIESSN
-481 LRMPSIRNNQPR
+481 LHMPRSPNPQRR
-493 IDPLFISRE
+493 INPLFISRE

-507 NEGRTNGMRRGMNPY
+507 NEGRTDGMRRGMHPY
-522 ILSVRDTEDAIE
+522 IMSVRDI
-534 HNQRVMMEQFSRIEA
+534 
-549 ENAAAAFEA
+549 
-558 NLRFDRE
+558 
-565 LAASMSQAPLQ
+565 
-576 TEPSTYF
+576 

-591 VESESTTRDIPHI
+591 VESESTTRDMPHI

>member
-22 FSFLNIDISEDLASL
+22 FSFLNIDISEDLVSL
-37 NAQNSRTLISTVG
+37 NAQNSRTLISTIG

-60 NDILIPQI
+60 NDSLIPQL
-68 SSFRLDFLRCNLS
+68 SRFRLDFLRCNLS

-105 IVLTHKGHVDQ
+105 LVLTHKGHVDQ

-122 KAKELNIIIEES
+122 KAKVLNIIIEES
-134 TTTYNYQSKK
+134 TTTYNSQQKK

-173 LSFYARSYSELT
+173 LSFYAVSYSEVT

-196 KDGDNNYYDSE
+196 KNDNNYYDSE
-207 EESPEFMIYNLELN
+207 DESPEFMIYNLELN
-221 NVTLLQYLNTTLINL
+221 NVTLLHYLNTTLINL

-244 NFNNYLDDTTR
+244 NFNNYLNDTTR
-255 TNTFS
+255 TNIFS

-265 MRYMSVLF
+265 IRCMSVLF

-301 DSCRWARL
+301 DSCRWSRL
-309 EFKSQLSNALNNLG
+309 DFKSQLSNALNNLG
-323 ICESIRNEIVSTG
+323 IYESIRSEIITAGIG
-336 VGISSRERADNF
+336 VSSRERASNF

-359 IFIRDLCKMPGENAV
+359 IFIRDLCKMPGETAI
-374 ENNTSI
+374 ENDKSI
-380 PVISLDDNGDVAV
+380 PVVSFDDNGDVVV

-403 LTTYSYKNL
+403 LTTYSYNSL
-412 IRYKQELQQTMN
+412 TRYKQELQQTIN

-466 PSLLDTISRQIESSN
+466 PSLLDTINRQIESSN
-481 LRMPSIRNNQPR
+481 LRMPRSPNPQRR
-493 IDPLFISRE
+493 INSLFISRE

-507 NEGRTNGMRRGMNPY
+507 NEGRTNGMRRDMNPY
-522 ILSVRDTEDAIE
+522 SISTRDTEDATE
-534 HNQRVMMEQFSRIEA
+534 HNQRVMMEQFSRMEA

-565 LAASMSQAPLQ
+565 LAASMSQVPLQ
-576 TEPSTYF
+576 TEPSTHF

-591 VESESTTRDIPHI
+591 VESESTTRDMPHI

>member
-22 FSFLNIDISEDLASL
+22 FSFLNIDISEDLVSL
-37 NAQNSRTLISTVG
+37 NAQNSRTIISTIG

-60 NDILIPQI
+60 NDRLIPQLPR
-68 SSFRLDFLRCNLS
+68 FRLAFLRCNLS

-93 IFLREITVDTLN
+93 IFLREIIVDTLN

-134 TTTYNYQSKK
+134 TTTYNSQQKK

-173 LSFYARSYSELT
+173 LSFYAINYSEVT

-196 KDGDNNYYDSE
+196 KNGDNNSYDSE

-221 NVTLLQYLNTTLINL
+221 NVTLLHYLNTTLINL
-236 KLNLLNSD
+236 KLNLLDSD
-244 NFNNYLDDTTR
+244 NFNNYLNDTTR
-255 TNTFS
+255 TNIFS

-265 MRYMSVLF
+265 IRCMSVLF

-301 DSCRWARL
+301 DSCRWPRL

-323 ICESIRNEIVSTG
+323 IYESIRSEIITAGIG
-336 VGISSRERADNF
+336 VSSRERASNF

-359 IFIRDLCKMPGENAV
+359 ILFRDLCKMPGETAI
-374 ENNTSI
+374 ENDKSI
-380 PVISLDDNGDVAV
+380 PVVSFDDNGDVVV

-403 LTTYSYKNL
+403 LTTYSYNNL

-424 AQAYATLRASSPR
+424 AQALATLRASSPR

-457 AGSSQFALN
+457 AGSSQFSLN
-466 PSLLDTISRQIESSN
+466 PRLEDTINRQIES
-481 LRMPSIRNNQPR
+481 
-493 IDPLFISRE
+493 
-502 ESIFE
+502 
-507 NEGRTNGMRRGMNPY
+507 
-522 ILSVRDTEDAIE
+522 
-534 HNQRVMMEQFSRIEA
+534 

-558 NLRFDRE
+558 NLIFDRE
-565 LAASMSQAPLQ
+565 LAASMSQVPLQ
-576 TEPSTYF
+576 TEPSTHF
-583 EELNRRYL
+583 EELNRQYL
-591 VESESTTRDIPHI
+591 VESESTTKDMPHI

>member
-22 FSFLNIDISEDLASL
+22 FSFLNIDISEDLTSL
-37 NAQNSRTLISTVG
+37 NAQNSRTLISTIG

-60 NDILIPQI
+60 NDILSPQI

-105 IVLTHKGHVDQ
+105 LVLTHKGHVDQ

-122 KAKELNIIIEES
+122 KAKVLNIIIEES
-134 TTTYNYQSKK
+134 TTTYNSQQKK

-163 SSPDVNKQSQ
+163 SSSDVNKQSQ
-173 LSFYARSYSELT
+173 LSFYALNHSEVT

-196 KDGDNNYYDSE
+196 KDGDDNYYDSE

-221 NVTLLQYLNTTLINL
+221 NVTLLHYLNTTLINL
-236 KLNLLNSD
+236 KLNLLDSD
-244 NFNNYLDDTTR
+244 KFNNYLNDTTR
-255 TNTFS
+255 TNIFS

-265 MRYMSVLF
+265 IRCMSVLF
-273 KPSLCIQIPTTPE
+273 KPSTCIQIPTTPE
-286 TSVVDSSKVYGVIKT
+286 TSAVDSSKVYGVIKT
-301 DSCRWARL
+301 DSCRWPRL

-323 ICESIRNEIVSTG
+323 IYESIRSEIITAGIG
-336 VGISSRERADNF
+336 VSSRERASNF

-374 ENNTSI
+374 ENDKSI
-380 PVISLDDNGDVAV
+380 PVVSFDDNGDVVV

-403 LTTYSYKNL
+403 LTTYSYNNL
-412 IRYKQELQQTMN
+412 TRYKQELQQTMN
-424 AQAYATLRASSPR
+424 AQALATLRASSPR

-457 AGSSQFALN
+457 AGSSQFSLN
-466 PSLLDTISRQIESSN
+466 PSLLDTINRQIESSN
-481 LRMPSIRNNQPR
+481 LRMPRSPNPQRR
-493 IDPLFISRE
+493 INPLFISRE

-507 NEGRTNGMRRGMNPY
+507 NEGRTNGMHRGMHPY
-522 ILSVRDTEDAIE
+522 SISTRDIEDATE
-534 HNQRVMMEQFSRIEA
+534 HNQRVMMEQFSRIES

-558 NLRFDRE
+558 NLIFDRE
-565 LAASMSQAPLQ
+565 LAASMSQVPLQ
-576 TEPSTYF
+576 TETSTHF

-591 VESESTTRDIPHI
+591 VESESTARDIPHI

>member
-1 MELETLDKVKASVIN
+1 MELETLDKVKASAIN
-16 ESEETD
+16 ESGETD
-22 FSFLNIDISEDLASL
+22 FSFLNIDLSEDLASL
-37 NAQNSRTLISTVG
+37 NAQNSRTLISTIG

-60 NDILIPQI
+60 NDILILQI

-81 NVTIKIPIPAER
+81 DVTIKIPIPAER

-105 IVLTHKGHVDQ
+105 IVLTHKGHIDQ

-134 TTTYNYQSKK
+134 TTTYNSQSKK
-144 TTSIILDEDSRI
+144 TTSIVLDEDSRI
-156 DILNYQG
+156 DVLSYHG
-163 SSPDVNKQSQ
+163 SSSDINKQSQ
-173 LSFYARSYSELT
+173 LSFYARSYSEVT

-196 KDGDNNYYDSE
+196 KDGDDNYYDSE

-236 KLNLLNSD
+236 KLNLIDSD
-244 NFNNYLDDTTR
+244 DFNNYLDDTTR

-265 MRYMSVLF
+265 IRYMSVIF

-323 ICESIRNEIVSTG
+323 ISESIRTEIVNTG
-336 VGISSRERADNF
+336 IGISSRERADNF
-348 IITKDTVDKIN
+348 IITKDIVDKIN

-374 ENNTSI
+374 ENDKSI
-380 PVISLDDNGDVAV
+380 PVVSLDDNGDVAV

-403 LTTYSYKNL
+403 LTAYFYKGL
-412 IRYKQELQQTMN
+412 IKHKQELQQAINNQAFETM
-424 AQAYATLRASSPR
+424 TIRGTR

-443 LRGPGFD
+443 LRGPDFD

-457 AGSSQFALN
+457 AGSSQFSLN
-466 PSLLDTISRQIESSN
+466 PGLLETISRQIESSN
-481 LRMPSIRNNQPR
+481 LRMPSVRNAQRR
-493 IDPLFISRE
+493 INPLFVNSEDIGSAGG
-502 ESIFE
+502 I
-507 NEGRTNGMRRGMNPY
+507 RRGENPY
-522 ILSVRDTEDAIE
+522 IMSSIEIEDARVR
-534 HNQRVMMEQFSRIEA
+534 NQLLMMEHFNRLET
-549 ENAAAAFEA
+549 ENATAAFEA
-558 NLRFDRE
+558 NLAFDRE
-565 LAASMSQAPLQ
+565 QASAH
-576 TEPSTYF
+576 Y

-591 VESESTTRDIPHI
+591 TESESTIRVMPQI
-604 DIFSNSNNN
+604 DIFSNSNND

>member
-1 MELETLDKVKASVIN
+1 MELETLDKVKASAIN

-22 FSFLNIDISEDLASL
+22 FSFLNIDISEDLVSL

-60 NDILIPQI
+60 NGILTPQL
-68 SSFRLDFLRCNLS
+68 SRFSLDFLRCNLS
-81 NVTIKIPIPAER
+81 NVIIKIPIPAEK
-93 IFLREITVDTLN
+93 IFLGEITVDTLN
-105 IVLTHKGHVDQ
+105 IVLTHRGCVDQ

-122 KAKELNIIIEES
+122 KAKVINIIVEES
-134 TTTYNYQSKK
+134 TMDYNSQSKK

-156 DILNYQG
+156 DVLSYQG

-173 LSFYARSYSELT
+173 LSFYARSFSELT

-196 KDGDNNYYDSE
+196 RDADTDYYNSE
-207 EESPEFMIYNLELN
+207 EESHKFIIYNLELN
-221 NVTLLQYLNTTLINL
+221 NVTLLHYLNTTLINL
-236 KLNLLNSD
+236 KLNLLGSD
-244 NFNNYLDDTTR
+244 NFNNYSDDTTR
-255 TNTFS
+255 TNIFS
-260 SLLEY
+260 SLLGY
-265 MRYMSVLF
+265 IRCMSVIF

-301 DSCRWARL
+301 DNCRWSRM

-323 ICESIRNEIVSTG
+323 ITESIRQEIITTCP
-336 VGISSRERADNF
+336 GISSRERADNF

-359 IFIRDLCKMPGENAV
+359 IFIRDLCKMPGKNAIENDK
-374 ENNTSI
+374 SI
-380 PVISLDDNGDVAV
+380 PVIFLDDNGDVAV

-403 LTTYSYKNL
+403 LTTYSYKGLNKH
-412 IRYKQELQQTMN
+412 KQELHQAMN
-424 AQAYATLRASSPR
+424 AQALATLRASSPR

-450 PEDIVSR
+450 SEDIVSR
-457 AGSSQFALN
+457 AGSSQFSLN
-466 PSLLDTISRQIESSN
+466 PSLLETISRQIEASNMRDTQCRINSSFVTSEDIGSTGG
-481 LRMPSIRNNQPR
+481 L
-493 IDPLFISRE
+493 
-502 ESIFE
+502 
-507 NEGRTNGMRRGMNPY
+507 RRGANPY
-522 ILSVRDTEDAIE
+522 IMSSIEIEDARVR
-534 HNQRVMMEQFSRIEA
+534 NQLLMMEQFNRLET
-549 ENAAAAFEA
+549 ENATAAFEA

-565 LAASMSQAPLQ
+565 LAASMSQVPLQ
-576 TEPSTYF
+576 TEPSTHF

>member
-22 FSFLNIDISEDLASL
+22 FSFLNIDISEDLVSL
-37 NAQNSRTLISTVG
+37 DAQNSRALISTIG

-60 NDILIPQI
+60 NDNLNPQL

-81 NVTIKIPIPAER
+81 NVTIKIPITAER

-105 IVLTHKGHVDQ
+105 IVLTHRGYVNQ

-122 KAKELNIIIEES
+122 KAKVLNIIVEES
-134 TTTYNYQSKK
+134 TTEYISRSKK

-156 DILNYQG
+156 DVLSYQG

-173 LSFYARSYSELT
+173 LNFYALNYSEVT

-196 KDGDNNYYDSE
+196 KYSDNNYYDSE

-221 NVTLLQYLNTTLINL
+221 NVTLLDYLNITLINL

-244 NFNNYLDDTTR
+244 NFNIYLDDTTR
-255 TNTFS
+255 TNIFS

-265 MRYMSVLF
+265 IQHMSRLF
-273 KPSLCIQIPTTPE
+273 KPSTCIQIPTTPE

-301 DSCRWARL
+301 DFCRWSRM
-309 EFKSQLSNALNNLG
+309 EFKSELNNALNNLG
-323 ICESIRNEIVSTG
+323 ISESIRNEIITIG
-336 VGISSRERADNF
+336 VGISSGERSSNF

-359 IFIRDLCKMPGENAV
+359 VFIRDLCKMPGEVAI
-374 ENNTSI
+374 ENDKSI
-380 PVISLDDNGDVAV
+380 PVVSLDDNGDVVV

-403 LTTYSYKNL
+403 LTTYSYNNL
-412 IRYKQELQQTMN
+412 TKYKQELHQAMN

-443 LRGPGFD
+443 LRGSNFD
-450 PEDIVSR
+450 PGDIVSR
-457 AGSSQFALN
+457 AGSSQFSLN
-466 PSLLDTISRQIESSN
+466 PSLLETINRQIESSN
-481 LRMPSIRNNQPR
+481 LHMHRSPNPQRR
-493 IDPLFISRE
+493 INPLFISRE

-507 NEGRTNGMRRGMNPY
+507 NEGRTNGMRR
-522 ILSVRDTEDAIE
+522 
-534 HNQRVMMEQFSRIEA
+534 
-549 ENAAAAFEA
+549 
-558 NLRFDRE
+558 
-565 LAASMSQAPLQ
+565 
-576 TEPSTYF
+576 
-583 EELNRRYL
+583 
-591 VESESTTRDIPHI
+591 DIPHI

>member
-22 FSFLNIDISEDLASL
+22 FSFLNIDISEDLVSL
-37 NAQNSRTLISTVG
+37 NARNSRTLSTID
-50 KNFTNCIYDF
+50 KNFTNCLYSF
-60 NDILIPQI
+60 NEQTNLPDQVAN
-68 SSFRLDFLRCNLS
+68 FRLDFLRCNLS

-93 IFLREITVDTLN
+93 ILLREITVDTLN
-105 IVLTHKGHVDQ
+105 IVLTHKGHVDR

-122 KAKELNIIIEES
+122 KAKVLNIIIEES
-134 TTTYNYQSKK
+134 TTTYNSDSKK
-144 TTSIILDEDSRI
+144 TTSIILDEDSRTNV
-156 DILNYQG
+156 LSYQG

-173 LSFYARSYSELT
+173 LSFYALNYSEVT

-196 KDGDNNYYDSE
+196 KDSDSTYYDSE

-221 NVTLLQYLNTTLINL
+221 NVTLLHYLNTTLINL
-236 KLNLLNSD
+236 KLNLLDSD

-255 TNTFS
+255 TNIFS

-265 MRYMSVLF
+265 IRCMSVLF

-301 DSCRWARL
+301 DSCRRSRL
-309 EFKSQLSNALNNLG
+309 DFKYQLNNTLSNLG
-323 ICESIRNEIVSTG
+323 ISESIRNEIITVG

-359 IFIRDLCKMPGENAV
+359 IFIRDLCKMPGENAI
-374 ENNTSI
+374 ENDKSI
-380 PVISLDDNGDVAV
+380 PVVSLDDKGDVAV

-403 LTTYSYKNL
+403 LTTYSYMKL
-412 IRYKQELQQTMN
+412 TRYKQELHQAMN
-424 AQAYATLRASSPR
+424 ARALATLRASSPR

-443 LRGPGFD
+443 LRGPNFD

-457 AGSSQFALN
+457 AGYSQFSLN
-466 PSLLDTISRQIESSN
+466 PSLLDTINRQIESSN
-481 LRMPSIRNNQPR
+481 LHMPRSPNPQRR
-493 IDPLFISRE
+493 INPLFISRE

-507 NEGRTNGMRRGMNPY
+507 DEGRTNGMRRDMNPY
-522 ILSVRDTEDAIE
+522 IMRSVRDI
-534 HNQRVMMEQFSRIEA
+534 
-549 ENAAAAFEA
+549 
-558 NLRFDRE
+558 E
-565 LAASMSQAPLQ
+565 LAASMSQVPLQ
-576 TEPSTYF
+576 TEPPTHF

-591 VESESTTRDIPHI
+591 VESESTTRDMPHI

>member
-37 NAQNSRTLISTVG
+37 NAQNSRTLISTIG

-60 NDILIPQI
+60 NDILIPQL

-93 IFLREITVDTLN
+93 IFLREITVDTLD
-105 IVLTHKGHVDQ
+105 IILTHRGYVDQ

-122 KAKELNIIIEES
+122 KAKVLNIIVEES
-134 TTTYNYQSKK
+134 TTEYSSHSKK
-144 TTSIILDEDSRI
+144 TTSIVLDEDSRI
-156 DILNYQG
+156 DVLSYHG
-163 SSPDVNKQSQ
+163 SSSDVSKQSQ
-173 LSFYARSYSELT
+173 LSFYARSYSEAT

-207 EESPEFMIYNLELN
+207 EESPEFIIYNLELN
-221 NVTLLQYLNTTLINL
+221 NVTLLHYLNTTLINL
-236 KLNLLNSD
+236 KLNLLDSD

-255 TNTFS
+255 TNIFS

-265 MRYMSVLF
+265 IRCMSVLF

-323 ICESIRNEIVSTG
+323 ISDSIRTEIVSTALG
-336 VGISSRERADNF
+336 VSSRERASNF
-348 IITKDTVDKIN
+348 IITKDIVDKIN
-359 IFIRDLCKMPGENAV
+359 TFIRDLCKMPGDDVIENDK
-374 ENNTSI
+374 SI
-380 PVISLDDNGDVAV
+380 PVLSLNDNGDVAV

-403 LTTYSYKNL
+403 LTTYSYNSL
-412 IRYKQELQQTMN
+412 TRYKQELHQAMN
-424 AQAYATLRASSPR
+424 AQAYATLRASRPR

-443 LRGPGFD
+443 LRGPNFD

-457 AGSSQFALN
+457 AGSSQFSLN
-466 PSLLDTISRQIESSN
+466 PSLLDTISRQIEASN
-481 LRMPSIRNNQPR
+481 LHIHSSPNPQRR
-493 IDPLFISRE
+493 IDPSFRSRE

-507 NEGRTNGMRRGMNPY
+507 NEGRTNGMRSIMSN
-522 ILSVRDTEDAIE
+522 RDIEAVTEYS
-534 HNQRVMMEQFSRIEA
+534 QRVMMEQFSRIEA

-565 LAASMSQAPLQ
+565 LAASMSQVPLQ
-576 TEPSTYF
+576 TELPTHF

-591 VESESTTRDIPHI
+591 VESESTTRDIPYI
-604 DIFSNSNNN
+604 DIFSHSNNN